1 MDEPRTVTL
10 AQAIPVWFR
19 VAMLSF
25 GGPAGQIAVM
35 HRILVEE
42 KKWVSEDRFL
52 HALSYCMLLPGPE
65 AQQLATYVGW
75 LLHRTPGGLIAGGL
89 FILPGYIVMLLL
101 SMVYASFQ
109 QTILI
114 SALFFGLKPA
124 VMAIVCE
131 AVMRIGRRVLKNP
144 AMISVAVISFSLIFF
159 LAVPFPILIV
169 VSAITGMLG
178 QRFAPTWFVLTSESR
193 TSTQPS
199 AKPSSTTVPCTTHQ
213 TVPDSA
219 APTIR
224 RALIVSV
231 VCLSLWFGPFLPIW
245 YFTGTD
251 SVYWQEG
258 LFFSKTAVVTFGG
271 AYAVLAYIA
280 QQAVDNYG
288 WLQPG
293 EMMDGLG
300 MAETTPGPLI
310 MVVQFVGFLG
320 AYRNAG
326 TISPLTAGFLGATI
340 TTWVTFV
347 PCFFWI
353 FLGAPYVER
362 LRGNQVLNA
371 ILSTI
376 TAAVVG
382 VILNLAVWFS
392 VHTLFH
398 DVHTVEFGPLRVLI
412 PAPTSL
418 DPAALLIA
426 IAAFVLTFR
435 LHRGMGIT
443 LAICCLLG
451 LTAKLLTSL

>member
-10 AQAIPVWFR
+10 AQAIPVWLR

-65 AQQLATYVGW
+65 AQQLATYIGW

-101 SMVYASFQ
+101 SMVYALFQ

-131 AVMRIGRRVLKNP
+131 AVIRIGRRVLKNP
-144 AMISVAVISFSLIFF
+144 VMISIAVISFSLIFF
-159 LAVPFPILIV
+159 LAVPFPVLIV

-178 QRFAPTWFVLTSESR
+178 QRFAPAWFVLTSDSR
-193 TSTQPS
+193 TSGKTSVMADPGTTQ
-199 AKPSSTTVPCTTHQ
+199 H

-224 RALIVSV
+224 RALFVSV

-245 YFTGTD
+245 YFAGTD

-280 QQAVDNYG
+280 QQAVDHFG
-288 WLQPG
+288 WLLPG

-371 ILSTI
+371 MLSTI
-376 TAAVVG
+376 TAAVAG

-398 DVHTVEFGPLRVLI
+398 DVHTAEFGPLRVLI
-412 PAPTSL
+412 PAPASL

-435 LHRGMGIT
+435 LRRGMGIT

-451 LTAKLLTSL
+451 LIAKLLTRF